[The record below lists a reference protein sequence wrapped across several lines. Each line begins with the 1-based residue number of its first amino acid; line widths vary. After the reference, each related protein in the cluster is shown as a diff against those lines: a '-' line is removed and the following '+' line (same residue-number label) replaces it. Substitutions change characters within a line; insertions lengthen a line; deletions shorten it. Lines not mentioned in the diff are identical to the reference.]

1 MIRENGNN
9 WITKDRGS
17 ITYPLDGSVYENRK
31 SCIWQIRPKTPNKY
45 IKVTKLELIV
55 FSKKIWPKTVY
66 GHQNLNFLY
75 RYKYL
80 SNTCKS

>member
-17 ITYPLDGSVYENRK
+17 ITYPLNGSVYENRK

-45 IKVTKLELIV
+45 IKVIKFNFTGQKSTNQIEDLKKYPSLIE
-55 FSKKIWPKTVY
+55 
-66 GHQNLNFLY
+66 
-75 RYKYL
+75 
-80 SNTCKS
+80 